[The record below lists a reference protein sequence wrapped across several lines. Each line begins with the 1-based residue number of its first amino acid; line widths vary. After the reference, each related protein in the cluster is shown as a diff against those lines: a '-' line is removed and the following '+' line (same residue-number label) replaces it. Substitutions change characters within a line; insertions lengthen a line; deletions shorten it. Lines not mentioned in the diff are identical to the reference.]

1 MIGGIMNPIQKL
13 MAEHQI
19 ILKGIAIFDKKLK
32 EIESGEMVD
41 TVFLKKAIDFIRNY
55 ADKYHHAKEENIL
68 FAKMEKAGFPKDTG
82 PVAVMLYE
90 HAEGREFI
98 SGLEIA
104 ISRYEDGDVSVRG
117 EIIVNGTAY
126 TSLLRNHIQKEDN
139 ILYPMAVN
147 LLGDGVLSQMQ
158 AAFDDIESSFPG
170 LETKYLKILEIKD

>member
-1 MIGGIMNPIQKL
+1 MNPIQKL

-19 ILKGIAIFDKKLK
+19 ILKGIAILDGKLK
-32 EIESGEMVD
+32 EIESGEVVD
-41 TVFLKKAIDFIRNY
+41 TDFLKKAIDFIRNY

-90 HAEGREFI
+90 HDEGRNFI

-104 ISRYEDGDVSVRG
+104 ISRFEDGNEPARG
-117 EIIVNGTAY
+117 EIIASGTAY

-139 ILYPMAVN
+139 ILYPMAMN
-147 LLGDGVLSQMQ
+147 LLGDGVIGQMQ
-158 AAFDDIESSFPG
+158 AAFDDVEASQADIE
-170 LETKYLKILEIKD
+170 EKYLKISENGFKV

>member
-1 MIGGIMNPIQKL
+1 MNPIQKL

-19 ILKGIAIFDKKLK
+19 ILRGIGA
-32 EIESGEMVD
+32 IESIIKQIEAGEKAD
-41 TVFLKKAIDFIRNY
+41 TDLISMAIDFIRNY

-68 FAKMEKAGFPKDTG
+68 FARMEKAGFPKDTG

-90 HAEGREFI
+90 HDEGRKFI

-104 ISRYEDGDVSVRG
+104 ISRFENGDESARC
-117 EIIVNGTAY
+117 EIITNGTAY

-147 LLGDGVLSQMQ
+147 LLGDGVISQMQ
-158 AAFDDIESSFPG
+158 TAFDDVESSFPG
-170 LETKYLKILEIKD
+170 LEAKYLKILEIKD